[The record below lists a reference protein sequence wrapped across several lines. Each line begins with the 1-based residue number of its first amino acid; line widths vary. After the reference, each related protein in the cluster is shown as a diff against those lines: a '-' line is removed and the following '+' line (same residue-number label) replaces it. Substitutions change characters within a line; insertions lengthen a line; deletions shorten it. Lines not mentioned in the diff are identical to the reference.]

1 PDPCCCWASAYS
13 NSSLA
18 APIPI
23 DLGNQ
28 GSNNIAWV
36 SGQSA
41 CNNVVTG
48 PNGPSPC
55 GRAFGLSDQSGFTIE
70 GCGGDLLINQNG
82 AFYAQC

>member
-1 PDPCCCWASAYS
+1 
-13 NSSLA
+13 
-18 APIPI
+18 I

-55 GRAFGLSDQSGFTIE
+55 GRVFGFSDQSGFTIE

-82 AFYAQC
+82 AFYAQCDFNPGSTDCGVTRGWHCV